1 MKYLIWNHLAG
12 ASLLV
17 QVLSLIQLAF
27 TVWMLVDA
35 YKRRVEHFW
44 YWAIFIFQPVGAWVY
59 FFAVKFHTFRL
70 TKTQGYSSEERSLS
84 LEVLRSRVNRAPT
97 VANRFALAERLME
110 KGAYAEA
117 IPLLEA
123 VLAIEPNYCAVLHAL
138 AECLLA
144 TSAAEKA
151 VAPLEKLLNRDPR
164 WEHYRAWRTLAEVHV
179 ARGQPADALAA
190 CHELDKRMP
199 TLENKCLLAQHLID
213 NGRPSE
219 AMNILSVGLE
229 DHRYSPWNARWRNR
243 HWSKLAHRL
252 LEEAVKREKI
262 NADLKAK
269 ENQS

>member
-1 MKYLIWNHLAG
+1 MMYPIWNQLAD

-17 QVLSLIQLAF
+17 QVLSLLQLAF
-27 TVWMLVDA
+27 TIWMLVDA
-35 YKRRVEHFW
+35 YKRRVEYFW
-44 YWAIFIFQPVGAWVY
+44 YWVIFIFQPVGAWVY

-97 VANRFALAERLME
+97 VANRFALADRLME

-199 TLENKCLLAQHLID
+199 TLENKCLLARHLLE
-213 NGRPSE
+213 NGKPSE
-219 AMNILSVGLE
+219 AANILNAGLE
-229 DHRYSPWNARWRNR
+229 DHGYAPWKARWRNW
-243 HWSKLAHRL
+243 HWARAARRL
-252 LEEAVKREKI
+252 LEEAKKREQTKE
-262 NADLKAK
+262 DMKAK
-269 ENQS
+269 GG